1 MASFRISLALPGGLS
16 PRVREIDKEK
26 SNVMAGIKKAE
37 MEYPEN
43 VADFNQALSAL
54 NKEKAQLEQQ
64 RNEIDEETAEL
75 TACLADPEGLPEAML
90 DIRTYIDTEDPVETA
105 RFLQAFIIRVDV
117 SESVYDLWDMLS

>member
-1 MASFRISLALPGGLS
+1 M
-16 PRVREIDKEK
+16 REIDKEK